1 MFFRKFVYL
10 NLVKEKLGR
19 RGWLE
24 ASVKKKGETEFKRI
38 WAKPVPNLIV
48 DAGVAWAAYR
58 LGSDTPGEMSHG
70 AVGTGTN
77 APAAGNTALQTEV
90 DRQAASF
97 SRETTSKTND
107 TAKWVTTHTAPAG
120 GWAITEYGL
129 FNAAAAGDMY
139 NRVTFSAINL
149 PEGDQLQMTYKSQI
163 TLA

>member
-1 MFFRKFVYL
+1 MKILSTEKQFVH
-10 NLVKEKLGR
+10 
-19 RGWLE
+19 GWLE
-24 ASVKKKGETEFKRI
+24 AAVKKKGEKEFRRLWI
-38 WAKPVPNLIV
+38 RPVPNLIV

-97 SRETTSKTND
+97 SRETTSKPND
-107 TAKWVTTHTAPAG
+107 TAKWITTHTAPAG
-120 GWAITEYGL
+120 GWAITEFGL
-129 FNAAAAGDMY
+129 FNAAAAGTMY
-139 NRVTFSAINL
+139 NRVTFGAINL